1 MFITH
6 LSQNQFLVKDKSKR
20 HKVSIILGW
29 SDDLAKDKLKEANII
44 LTDFKVSNAGIPEN
58 VFLVN
63 SPGEYDINDVFI
75 RGIQDKDH
83 IIYALDLAGEKLV
96 YLNGLSTVNLDDKKI
111 EQLGEVH
118 ILIISINGGEMDA
131 RAAAKLV
138 NRIEPRLVIPMN
150 YQSDELTQFLK
161 IMGVEKQPKEDSVD
175 LQADSLSPEGLLI
188 KVLKFE

>member
-1 MFITH
+1 MFITR
-6 LSQNQFLVKDKSKR
+6 LNKNQFLIKDKSKK
-20 HKVSIILGW
+20 HTVAIILGW
-29 SDDLAKDKLKEANII
+29 SDDLPQTKLNETNIL
-44 LTDFKVSNAGIPEN
+44 LTDFGTSDLDIPEN

-150 YQSDELTQFLK
+150 YQPDELAQFLK
-161 IMGVEKQPKEDSVD
+161 IMGVEKQPEEEAIN
-175 LQADSLSPEGLLI
+175 LQANSLSPEGLLI
-188 KVLKFE
+188 KVLKLG